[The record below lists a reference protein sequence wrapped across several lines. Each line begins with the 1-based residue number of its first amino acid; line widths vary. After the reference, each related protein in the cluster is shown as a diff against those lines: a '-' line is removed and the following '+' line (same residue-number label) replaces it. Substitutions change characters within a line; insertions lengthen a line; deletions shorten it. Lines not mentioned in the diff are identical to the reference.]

1 MGFDPH
7 PLGAIGV
14 VATAPV
20 SPTAGTSLTLQ
31 TGHGA
36 RFNTGGFNCIVCP
49 HDTLPDPTNDE
60 TIRIS
65 PAGVAGDVL
74 TIVRQQEGSS
84 ARSIQ
89 VGDIVFASI
98 GPKVLTDIE
107 ARTNPVGV
115 EQMYPVSTPP
125 SGWLLEDGSA
135 VSRATY
141 ADLFALLVQSKTVT
155 TPLATPGVVNCVAH
169 GRTVGDPVFF
179 TVAGG
184 SLPGITAS
192 TTYYVSVVP
201 DADHLQISATLGG
214 GSIAFTGTTS
224 GTQTMT
230 YAPWGIGDGSTTFNV
245 PDRRNRFPV
254 GADPTAA
261 HGTAITAGQSAAA
274 ATHVHGSSVLAIAT
288 HTHTVGDHTH
298 TVGVHFHA
306 AGSHT
311 HPVSSHQHSLSD
323 PNAYGWMGVL
333 ATGVYINRTTNS
345 IGQALAAS
353 AKFTATGEAVASSTT
368 GFVGHVL
375 GGATDATTPTTSAS
389 AGNTGNSGTF
399 STTTIDG
406 GAPQTGNNSLGG
418 VSGNTDPQTAP
429 YPPWAATYFIIKT

>member
-20 SPTAGTSLTLQ
+20 SPTGGTSLTLQ

-141 ADLFALLVQSKTVT
+141 ADLFALLVQAKTVT
-155 TPLATPGVVNCVAH
+155 TPIATPGVVNCVAH
-169 GRTVGDPVFF
+169 GRKVGDPVFF

-201 DADHLQISATLGG
+201 DADHLQIGATLGG

-261 HGTAITAGQSAAA
+261 NGTAITTGQTGAA
-274 ATHVHGSSVLAIAT
+274 ATHTHSLSAVTLNN
-288 HTHTVGDHTH
+288 HTHTIGAHFHDLSNHTH
-298 TVGVHFHA
+298 SI
-306 AGSHT
+306 AGHT
-311 HPVSSHQHSLSD
+311 HNLDSWNPFTGYSPL
-323 PNAYGWMGVL
+323 ATGTALTGVL
-333 ATGVYINRTTNS
+333 ATGVYVDRSTISFTS
-345 IGQALAAS
+345 S
-353 AKFTATGEAVASSTT
+353 AKYTATGQATASSTT
-368 GFVGHVL
+368 AATASYLAGDTAGPSV
-375 GGATDATTPTTSAS
+375 GATGAPSS
-389 AGNTGNSGTF
+389 NLTGNSGAFASGTP
-399 STTTIDG
+399 STN
-406 GAPQTGNNSLGG
+406 A
-418 VSGNTDPQTAP
+418 VSGSSDPQTAP
-429 YPPWAATYFIIKT
+429 YPPWATTYFIIKT